1 MLALCKATAV
11 SVVAHADLADDR
23 NALTGQVN
31 RTSRLAKGGQ
41 VVLTLDSG
49 LQLVGFTS
57 AGPVLKVGQAAVALI
72 DASALVVA
80 VTR

>member
-1 MLALCKATAV
+1 VA
-11 SVVAHADLADDR
+11 AHADLADGR
-23 NALTGQVN
+23 NALPGKVD
-31 RTSRLAKGGQ
+31 RTSRSVKGGQ

-57 AGPVLKVGQAAVALI
+57 AGPVLKVGQTAMALI
-72 DASALVVA
+72 DASAVVVA

>member
-1 MLALCKATAV
+1 LPGKV
-11 SVVAHADLADDR
+11 D
-23 NALTGQVN
+23 
-31 RTSRLAKGGQ
+31 RTSRSVKGGQ

-57 AGPVLKVGQAAVALI
+57 AGPVLKVGQAAMALI
-72 DASALVVA
+72 DASAVVLA